1 MPTSSSDIL
10 PYGRALLLDQNQSSF
25 VRSNP
30 FVVTLNN
37 FSLSV
42 RSPCRRRIFQVSA
55 LSAFDCR
62 LCAYNGY
69 NG

>member
-1 MPTSSSDIL
+1 MHPSSDRK
-10 PYGRALLLDQNQSSF
+10 GRALLLDQDQSGLGPSLL
-25 VRSNP
+25 VN
-30 FVVTLNN
+30 LNN
-37 FSLSV
+37 FGLSA
-42 RSPCRRRIFQVSA
+42 RPSRRRRIFQVSA